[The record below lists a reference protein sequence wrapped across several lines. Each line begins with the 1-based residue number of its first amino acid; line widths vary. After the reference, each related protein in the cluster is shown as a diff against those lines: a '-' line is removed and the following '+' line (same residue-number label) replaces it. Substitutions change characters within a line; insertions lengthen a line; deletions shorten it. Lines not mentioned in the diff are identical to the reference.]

1 MKHLKGLDTLR
12 AIAALI
18 VVWSHIELIK
28 EWNGISRINFFL
40 FPNAHYSVTL
50 FFVLSGFLITYL
62 LIREIEKYKTL
73 SFRKFYI
80 RRILRIWP
88 LYYLIIFLSYF
99 LFSTEIPERTIF
111 FCLTIFPNVP
121 PALLSSWPNSP
132 QIWSIG
138 VEEQFYLF
146 WPFAVVVFLRKG
158 FFKYCIIFI
167 VICTIFPYLFNFI
180 NEHTFHNEKLY
191 SFVQKFF
198 YQTKFNC
205 MAYGGLLGF
214 LLAKKN
220 ALIRIFQNK
229 LISIASIVIPMSV
242 WFIDLKFWMFSDEVY
257 AVMFGFTIL
266 SVVSNPFFNID
277 NVVTKFLGKISYGIY
292 MYHWLI
298 ILLVIRLTSSLI
310 NHSMYNIYVYMLSFG
325 LTIIISWFSYITY
338 ERFFLNL
345 KKKFEI

>member
-1 MKHLKGLDTLR
+1 MKYLKGLDTLR
-12 AIAALI
+12 ALAALI

-28 EWNGISRINFFL
+28 EQHCIPRINFAV

-62 LIREIEKYKTL
+62 LMLEIEKYKAV

-99 LFSTEIPERTIF
+99 LFSTDIPKRTIF
-111 FCLTIFPNVP
+111 LCLTIFPNVP
-121 PALLSSWPNSP
+121 PALLSSWPDSP

-146 WPFAVVVFLRKG
+146 WPFAVTLFLRKG
-158 FFKYCIIFI
+158 FIKYCILFI
-167 VICTIFPYLFNFI
+167 VFYTIFPHLFNYI

-191 SFVQKFF
+191 SFTQKFF
-198 YQTKFNC
+198 NQTKFNC

-214 LLAKKN
+214 IMARKKEFFNFFNNKIITIICILIPLLA
-220 ALIRIFQNK
+220 
-229 LISIASIVIPMSV
+229 
-242 WFIDLKFWMFSDEVY
+242 WFINLKFGMFSDEVY
-257 AVMFGFTIL
+257 AIMFGFTIL
-266 SVVSNPFFNID
+266 AVVSNPYFNID
-277 NVVTKFLGKISYGIY
+277 NAVTKFLGKISYGIY

-298 ILLVIRLTSSLI
+298 ILLVVRLTSQLI
-310 NHSMYNIYVYMLSFG
+310 NYTMYNIYVYILAFG
-325 LTIIISWFSYITY
+325 MTIIISWLSYISY